1 MGDLGALSGPLA
13 PLVLVLF
20 ALVLLLVVV
29 RRFTA
34 PRFEARPLLNKAEQ
48 RVFAM
53 LSRSVP
59 RQFGKS
65 ARLFAQVSYGE
76 FLSCKDRRAFWTVNA
91 RRADFL
97 ITDAGFFPLCVIE
110 YQGSGHYGYSRQSAK
125 RAAHGDRMKRRA
137 LASAGVALVELAPKV
152 TPAQVDEL
160 LADAAERC
168 GAMESETVTALR
180 GS

>member
-1 MGDLGALSGPLA
+1 MGDLADVAGPLA
-13 PLVLVLF
+13 PLVLAL
-20 ALVLLLVVV
+20 LVLVALLVLYH
-29 RRFTA
+29 RFTT

-76 FLSCKDRRAFWTVNA
+76 FLSCKDKRAFWTINA

-97 ITDAGFFPLCVIE
+97 ITDAGFHPLCVIE
-110 YQGSGHYGYSRQSAK
+110 YQGSGHYGYSRKSAK

-137 LASAGVALVELAPKV
+137 LASAGVELVELAPKA
-152 TPAQVDEL
+152 TPAQVDAL
-160 LADAAERC
+160 LADAAARC
-168 GAMESETVTALR
+168 GAMEGDGVTALR
-180 GS
+180 G